1 VRLVPHKQSLA
12 QSPERYKPLQEQPE
26 RHKRQAAWEQHTL
39 LRAQQKRREDEEQHK
54 PVEQVDEQPPQH
66 HAQQQKLLPGQ
77 PRVSILRWKSPP
89 ITIFFSLNH
98 PHRLI

>member
-39 LRAQQKRREDEEQHK
+39 LREQHK

-77 PRVSILRWKSPP
+77 PRVSILRWKNPP
-89 ITIFFSLNH
+89 ITVFFSLNH